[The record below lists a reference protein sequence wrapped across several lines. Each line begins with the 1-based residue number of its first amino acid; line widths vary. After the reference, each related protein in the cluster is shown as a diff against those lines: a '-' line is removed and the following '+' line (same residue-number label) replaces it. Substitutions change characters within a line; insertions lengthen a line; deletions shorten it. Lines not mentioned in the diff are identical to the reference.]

1 MLEKSYQKREVQRE
15 YKIGDNHVGGLSIE
29 GGLNFLHTDIERL
42 KGQILEP
49 WMTGGPKLGRYL
61 IWKEGTS
68 NPFSYHDKPLTEKNV
83 SVCCCIMKKGSTK
96 SGSF

>member
-1 MLEKSYQKREVQRE
+1 MILLEKSYQKREVQTE

-49 WMTGGPKLGRYL
+49 
-61 IWKEGTS
+61 
-68 NPFSYHDKPLTEKNV
+68 
-83 SVCCCIMKKGSTK
+83 
-96 SGSF
+96 